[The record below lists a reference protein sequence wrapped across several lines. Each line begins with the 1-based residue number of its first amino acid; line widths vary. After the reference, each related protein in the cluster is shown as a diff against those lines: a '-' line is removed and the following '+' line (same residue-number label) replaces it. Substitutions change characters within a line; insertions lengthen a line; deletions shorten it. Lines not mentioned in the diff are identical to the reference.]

1 MKPKVARTFPRMC
14 LPSLSACV
22 VGLTLSAGTAVAQSG
37 SQTWT
42 GAVDSDFYDGGNWS
56 GGVTYPN
63 GNCTFAGTVANS
75 TITRTSDTYTYVF
88 GLYFNN
94 TLGTESSFTFP
105 AGGTQFNWGGPAS
118 ATSTVTSGSL
128 VDEIGV
134 NVALVGAGTQ
144 QLKVLTIGANH
155 DLHISGDVTSGG
167 ATYTFTKA
175 GAGNLILSGSNSFTA
190 PITINGGALQ
200 LGDGGSGGTLNASNS
215 IVVNSGASLVIN
227 QSDTVTQGV
236 DFTSAAIA
244 GEGGL
249 TQAGSGTTILNVA
262 NTYTG
267 PTQVTGGLLS
277 LTTAALGDTSTVTVS
292 GGVLDLDF
300 AGTDTIAVL
309 DLGSGPVATGVWG
322 SVASGAANTDA
333 SLTGTG
339 TLTVV
344 GPQATVVW
352 DGSTDT
358 VWTAPDSTSWS
369 GDTYKD
375 NDLAEFA
382 DAGAGA
388 VTISG
393 TVAPASV
400 TVNSGTGFN
409 YTFGGD
415 AIGGSATLTK
425 AGDSRLFL
433 NNASSYTGDTFINGG
448 QIEISNGN
456 ALGSPSGGTTI
467 GNLAQL
473 RLSGAMTIAE
483 PLTNSGGGG
492 GKLSSVGG
500 GIKTLTGLITLADS
514 MDLRGND
521 YVFQGGF
528 TSATNAG
535 IGFNGA
541 RYIVENTPITIG
553 TGGFGVTSAGE
564 DPANATQI
572 NIGGNDWGGTTIN
585 FTGYLMVGGTDFLPT
600 DTEVRF
606 GWARWQWS
614 TGVLDLNGNDQT
626 VRSLGI
632 NGNSLN
638 LGGNHRVTGLTGD
651 VLTINLDSGSGNNL
665 YQGRFE
671 GGLSVVKDGD
681 GILTLENLSS
691 TTAPAVVSDPSPGPA
706 VPSSNTGSFTIND
719 GSVVSRAGYGA
730 SDAVNFSDACRV
742 IVASGTTLEL
752 DYTGTDIIGALDLG
766 GSGYLPDGVYDSTH
780 PSGLI
785 TGTGSLTVVGANLN
799 TLWDGSTDMTWTAP
813 DSTSW
818 SGDFYTDGQDVSFSD
833 LGAGTVTVSGTVAPG
848 SVTLNNSGG
857 NDFTFAGDA
866 IGGATGIEKLGDGGL
881 TLTGV
886 NTFTGNIVVSG
897 GAFVIDGAGQL
908 GSGNFAGDLTIG
920 GTGSFEYS
928 STANQV
934 ISGVV
939 GGGAAAG
946 VTKSDTGLLDILM
959 TATYNGPTTIN
970 GGTLRFTNDADLSSI
985 PSSEFFINDGA
996 ALEFQSS
1003 VGGPNRTSLNNKVF
1017 TFGNSGGGTLNF
1029 NGGNHLFQGGSTHEV
1044 ITTGG
1049 AQNTISS
1056 TNGGFMNMQTAGNIM
1071 FDVADGPDAVDLN
1084 LSATFNNGLITKDG
1098 AGTLAITG
1106 SHGGSYP
1113 IVVNDGSLEVGA
1125 ASTLAGGLFTQTI
1138 TNDGVFRFNS
1148 SGAQTISGVISGS
1161 GSVEKDNSGTLT
1173 LSAANS
1179 YSGDTTVSAGTLS
1192 LGDGTNNSNLADG
1205 SDLSV
1210 GIGAVVNLN
1219 YLGTDTI
1226 DELILGGSAKAAGTW
1241 GASGSGATNIDDAY
1255 FTGAGTVTV
1264 TTGGAASAYDTWAS
1278 DNGLTGGDALDTA
1291 DVESDGLVNL
1301 LEFGFGTDPNVAD
1314 NSPLVADGSAN
1325 GTPII
1330 QQSGGGEGVTF
1341 DALFVRRDDYDT
1353 SGSAT
1358 YTAQF
1363 SSDLLTFYDSTA
1375 TPTFVADSTADPDY
1389 EVVSVPYPA
1398 TLPDGKKARFFRL
1411 KVDLV
1416 P

>member
-42 GAVDSDFYDGGNWS
+42 GAVDSDFYTGGNWS
-56 GGVTYPN
+56 GGVTFPN
-63 GNCTFAGTVANS
+63 GNCTFSGTVPNT
-75 TITRTSDTYTYVF
+75 TITRTGNTYSYVF
-88 GLYFNN
+88 GLIFPN
-94 TLGTESSFTFP
+94 TLNTESSFTFP
-105 AGGTQFNWGGPAS
+105 SGGTAFFLGGPTVLTS
-118 ATSTVTSGSL
+118 AVTVGNLTE
-128 VDEIGV
+128 EIGV
-134 NVALVGAGTQ
+134 DIIFAGGNASQ
-144 QLKVLTIGANH
+144 RAKQFSIGANH
-155 DLHISGDVTSGG
+155 ELIVTGDISGGG
-167 ATYTFTKA
+167 GGYSLTKS
-175 GAGNLILSGSNSFTA
+175 GAGDLILTGSNTFTA
-190 PITINGGALQ
+190 PITISGGGIQLGNGGA
-200 LGDGGSGGTLNASNS
+200 GGSLNAANTIAIDAGS
-215 IVVNSGASLVIN
+215 ALVIN
-227 QSDTVTQGV
+227 QSGTVTQGV
-236 DFTSAAIA
+236 DFGSTLS
-244 GEGGL
+244 GDGGL
-249 TQAGSGTTILNVA
+249 VQAGSGTTVLNVA
-262 NTYTG
+262 LGYSGATE
-267 PTQVTGGLLS
+267 VTGGVLS
-277 LTTAALGDTSTVTVS
+277 LTTAGLGDTSTVIVS

-300 AGTDTIAVL
+300 VGTDTIAVL
-309 DLGSGPVATGVWG
+309 DLGSGPVATGEWG
-322 SVASGAANTDA
+322 SVSSGAPNTDA

-344 GPQATVVW
+344 GPQETVFW
-352 DGSTDT
+352 DGSTDA

-375 NDLAEFA
+375 NDFAEF
-382 DAGAGA
+382 DDLGAGA

-393 TVAPASV
+393 PVAPASV
-400 TVNSGTGFN
+400 TVNSGAGFDF
-409 YTFGGD
+409 TFSGD
-415 AIGGSATLTK
+415 AIGGDATLTK
-425 AGDSRLFL
+425 SGASRLFID
-433 NNASSYTGDTFINGG
+433 NGNTYTGLTSINGG
-448 QIEISNGN
+448 QIRVSHPD
-456 ALGSPSGGTTI
+456 ALGSPAGETII
-467 GNLAQL
+467 GNATSLELA
-473 RLSGAMTIAE
+473 GGITIAE
-483 PLTNSGGGG
+483 PLINQGGGG
-492 GKLSSVGG
+492 GKLNSVAGTN
-500 GIKTLTGLITLADS
+500 TLTGLVTLEAG

-528 TSATNAG
+528 TSANNSSV
-535 IGFNGA
+535 GFNGA

-848 SVTLNNSGG
+848 SVTLNNSSG

-970 GGTLRFTNDADLSSI
+970 GGTLRFTIDADLSSI

-1056 TNGGFMNMQTAGNIM
+1056 TNGGFMNMQTAGNIV

-1113 IVVNDGSLEVGA
+1113 IVINDGSLEVGA

-1255 FTGAGTVTV
+1255 FTGGGTVTV